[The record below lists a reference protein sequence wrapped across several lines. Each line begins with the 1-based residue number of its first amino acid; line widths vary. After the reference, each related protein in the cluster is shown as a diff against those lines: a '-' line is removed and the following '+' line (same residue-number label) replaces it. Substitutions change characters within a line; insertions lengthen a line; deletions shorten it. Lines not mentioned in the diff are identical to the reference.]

1 MVQRLDHLPLVRELR
16 AAQAVDQAS
25 RAIAGRDL
33 PDHVLELRQRPHG
46 HGCLLAAP
54 RTRGKPRAQPHGPP
68 NPGSRSARVSRRLL
82 PVMPRAL
89 LLLGVAVVML
99 TAHSGIAV
107 EQTVEEIVPPG
118 EQRVETL
125 GGANQ
130 QAVHGVDVTAEQE
143 VAPQEPPSAAAKAAQ
158 NVGKVAT
165 GITAAAVS
173 LGATAAML
181 LFL

>member
-1 MVQRLDHLPLVRELR
+1 
-16 AAQAVDQAS
+16 
-25 RAIAGRDL
+25 
-33 PDHVLELRQRPHG
+33 
-46 HGCLLAAP
+46 
-54 RTRGKPRAQPHGPP
+54 
-68 NPGSRSARVSRRLL
+68 
-82 PVMPRAL
+82 MPRAL

-107 EQTVEEIVPPG
+107 EQTVEEIMPPG

-130 QAVHGVDVTAEQE
+130 QAVQEQAVHGVDVTAEQE